1 MKLVLYYLL
10 CKDKDLYRQP
20 VMSFTRSL
28 YIFDNNLTEFIRV
41 NNIFSEDLKIDND
54 YFVEKQ

>member
-1 MKLVLYYLL
+1 
-10 CKDKDLYRQP
+10 
-20 VMSFTRSL
+20 MSFTRSL
-28 YIFDNNLTEFIRV
+28 YIFDNNFTEFIRV